1 MSTTNTLWMSVC
13 IGISLFTLTFLL
25 AYLHLNYNF
34 NIGLLKWIVLPT
46 LGYGITLGFNSFVQ
60 SVSCGSVSI
69 KQIALGS
76 LPVLGFIM
84 GFLVLTLMNFVKSPV
99 ISAVPPNL
107 RFNYGE
113 IFALAF
119 YMFWAGM
126 FGESLSSGFAQSC
139 PSR

>member
-34 NIGLLKWIVLPT
+34 SLGLLKWILLPT
-46 LGYGITLGFNSFVQ
+46 LGYCITLGFNSFVQ
-60 SVSCGSVSI
+60 SVSCGSI
-69 KQIALGS
+69 NINQIALGS
-76 LPVLGFIM
+76 LPVLGFITI
-84 GFLVLTLMNFVKSPV
+84 FLLLSLMSFVKSPV

-113 IFALAF
+113 IFAIAF

-126 FGESLSSGFAQSC
+126 FGESISSGFAQSC
-139 PSR
+139 SSR

>member
-1 MSTTNTLWMSVC
+1 MSVC

-34 NIGLLKWIVLPT
+34 SLGLLKWILLPT
-46 LGYGITLGFNSFVQ
+46 LGYCITFGFNSFIQ
-60 SVSCGSVSI
+60 SVSCGSI
-69 KQIALGS
+69 NITQIALGS
-76 LPVLGFIM
+76 LPVPGFITI
-84 GFLVLTLMNFVKSPV
+84 FLLLSLMSFVKSPV

-113 IFALAF
+113 IFAIAF

-126 FGESLSSGFAQSC
+126 FGESISSGFAQSC
-139 PSR
+139 SSR

>member
-34 NIGLLKWIVLPT
+34 HIGLLKWILLPT

-60 SVSCGSVSI
+60 SISCGSVNI
-69 KQIALGS
+69 QQVALGS
-76 LPVLGFIM
+76 LPVPGFII
-84 GFLVLTLMNFVKSPV
+84 GFLCLTLLMFVKSPV
-99 ISAVPPNL
+99 INAVPPNL

-113 IFALAF
+113 IFAIAF

-139 PSR
+139 SSR

>member
-1 MSTTNTLWMSVC
+1 MSVC

-25 AYLHLNYNF
+25 AYLHLNYKF
-34 NIGLLKWIVLPT
+34 SLGLLKWLVLPT
-46 LGYGITLGFNSFVQ
+46 LGYGITIGFNSFVQ
-60 SVSCGSVSI
+60 SVSCGFINI

-76 LPVLGFIM
+76 LPVLGAIF
-84 GFLVLTLMNFVKSPV
+84 GFLFLTLMSFVKSPV

-113 IFALAF
+113 IFALSF

-139 PSR
+139 TSR

>member
-1 MSTTNTLWMSVC
+1 MSVC

-34 NIGLLKWIVLPT
+34 SLGLLKWILLPT
-46 LGYGITLGFNSFVQ
+46 LGYCITLGFNSFVQ
-60 SVSCGSVSI
+60 SVSCGSI
-69 KQIALGS
+69 NINQIALGS
-76 LPVLGFIM
+76 LPVLGFITI
-84 GFLVLTLMNFVKSPV
+84 FLLLSLMSFVKSPV

-113 IFALAF
+113 IFAIAF

-126 FGESLSSGFAQSC
+126 FGESISSGFAQSC
-139 PSR
+139 SSR